1 MKFTSPTS
9 GSLNFEQMYKTIMN
23 FIREKP
29 GYEYN
34 LIVGTDSQPGINE
47 AIFVTAI
54 VIYRVGNGGR
64 YFYHKNKTKL
74 KVGMKQRIF
83 YEVSHSLDTA
93 SKLTARIAEEE
104 RLDNDLN
111 VQIHVDV
118 GNKGPTNT
126 IIREV
131 VGMVV
136 GSGYEAMIKPDS
148 YAASSVADKHTK

>member
-1 MKFTSPTS
+1 MKFISPTDGKLS
-9 GSLNFEQMYKTIMN
+9 FEKMYKLIMS

-29 GYEYN
+29 GYDYN

-54 VIYRVGNGGR
+54 VIYRVGNGCR
-64 YFYHKNKTKL
+64 YFYHKEKTVL

-83 YEVSHSLDTA
+83 YEVSRSLDTA
-93 SKLTARIAEEE
+93 SKLTAKLAEEE
-104 RLDNDLN
+104 KFEENLN

-118 GNKGPTNT
+118 GNKGPTNN

-136 GSGYEAMIKPDS
+136 GSGYEAMIKPES